1 MLSLDAADAIINTLG
16 CSANRIKKQDV
27 RFF

>member
-1 MLSLDAADAIINTLG
+1 MLSLDAADTIVNTLG
-16 CSANRIKKQDV
+16 YSANRIKKQDV